1 MVNYPL
7 INGMLPAR
15 SVDHIKCATC
25 DNLVDTPEEI
35 ASYPD
40 GRCPQ
45 CRNPWTGQE
54 QRHTYI
60 TVATITPMGGK
71 VF

>member
-1 MVNYPL
+1 MATPE
-7 INGMLPAR
+7 GMTPAK
-15 SVDHIKCATC
+15 SVDHIQCATC

-35 ASYPD
+35 ASYPN

-45 CRNPWTGQE
+45 CHYPWTGDE